1 METSLE
7 YFQEYLAIFQAIF
20 DVNLYIDTVL
30 FVRRRESSIA
40 LLAVLGFQHWWSKM
54 LACCILYRLVLFLNK
69 ILSFRDTLDTRCVQF
84 PAFSFFLFFFFF
96 FFSFFLA
103 RVFPPQVATVHAL
116 LTTTFDQVFHEQC
129 IRTLFTDSQILLF
142 SNFFNKNGSHGTI
155 HIFKNYFVTVFS
167 VFSFSKISSIQTEPY
182 S

>member
-84 PAFSFFLFFFFF
+84 PAFSFFHFFFFIFLFIFWHAF
-96 FFSFFLA
+96 FPHKWLLFMHCQ
-103 RVFPPQVATVHAL
+103 PQL
-116 LTTTFDQVFHEQC
+116 LTKSFMNSASVHSLRTHKFYFSATFLIKMGPTV
-129 IRTLFTDSQILLF
+129 LFTYLKIILLQCF
-142 SNFFNKNGSHGTI
+142 Q
-155 HIFKNYFVTVFS
+155 FS
-167 VFSFSKISSIQTEPY
+167 VSAK
-182 S
+182 